1 MALPTHA
8 LPAIAAMPGEMKDA
22 LPALTVM
29 MVNGAWNFLIAVL
42 ILIAGWVVARW
53 VRRWVH
59 DLIGRS
65 QYVDETLKPLISNF
79 AGYVILAVTVVAVLS
94 QFGVQTT
101 SLIAL
106 LGAAGLAV
114 GLALQGTLSNVA
126 SGVLL
131 LILRPFRV
139 YEKIKVADA
148 LGTVREIGLFRTDI
162 VTDGGTYVSIPN
174 TTIFSGAIVNV
185 SRESRRR
192 TNFTVEVDRTEDI
205 DAVQKAIVECLVR
218 ETRVLKTP
226 APSVE
231 VDTLGP
237 ISTTLIVRAWVD
249 NHDFIATRN
258 AYARPCKAPTSVPR
272 YRYRRPPWRPGRL
285 LRSRRAKA
293 RNPTN
298 AWCSPPRQA
307 CSRHRGLSR

>member
-1 MALPTHA
+1 MALPTHT
-8 LPAIAAMPGEMKDA
+8 LPSVAAMPGEVKDA

-42 ILIAGWVVARW
+42 ILIAGSLLARW
-53 VRRWVH
+53 VGRWMQ
-59 DLIGRS
+59 DLLARS
-65 QYVDETLKPLISNF
+65 HYIDETLKPLISNF
-79 AGYVILAVTVVAVLS
+79 VRYAILAITVVAVLS

-131 LILRPFRV
+131 LLLRPFRV
-139 YEKIKVADA
+139 YEKIRVADA
-148 LGTVREIGLFRTDI
+148 VGSVREIGLFRTDI
-162 VTDGGTYVSIPN
+162 VTEDGTYVSIPN

-192 TNFTVEVDRTEDI
+192 TNFTVEIDRAENI
-205 DAVQKAIVECLVR
+205 DAVQKAILECLGT

-231 VDTLGP
+231 VDILGP
-237 ISTTLIVRAWVD
+237 ISTTLVVRAWVD
-249 NHDFIATRN
+249 NNDFLATLSDIKKRVRHALQGADVN
-258 AYARPCKAPTSVPR
+258 APVPVAPPAVAPWTPSAEQPR
-272 YRYRRPPWRPGRL
+272 ESKKP
-285 LRSRRAKA
+285 
-293 RNPTN
+293 N
-298 AWCSPPRQA
+298 
-307 CSRHRGLSR
+307 